1 MRKIALTFASI
12 TFLVL
17 ASCNDKKE
25 PVEVIEKTVV
35 VEKEVEVPAKPVEV
49 VKEEPGTSISV
60 GKDGVEISTKDKKK
74 NVEIDINTG
83 KKKD

>member
-1 MRKIALTFASI
+1 MKKIALTFASI
-12 TFLVL
+12 TFMFLT
-17 ASCNDKKE
+17 SCAEKKE

-35 VEKEVEVPAKPVEV
+35 VEKEVEVPVKVEEP
-49 VKEEPGTSISV
+49 KPGTSISV